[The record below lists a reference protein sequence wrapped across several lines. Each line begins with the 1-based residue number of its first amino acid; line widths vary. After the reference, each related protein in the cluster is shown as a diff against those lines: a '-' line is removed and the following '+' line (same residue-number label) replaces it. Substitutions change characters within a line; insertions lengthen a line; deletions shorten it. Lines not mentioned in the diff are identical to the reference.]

1 MNDIPA
7 TVNLLERASELLPPD
22 DSWRR
27 ELLCELGVAERAG
40 GRAERA
46 DSFLRR
52 AGREA
57 KEAKDVRVELRAR
70 LELGYF
76 ELLSEPEGA
85 AQALLE
91 IAQHAIPTFEAFE
104 DDRALGRAWLMAGY
118 VNGGIHGQHRAWE
131 EAAERALE
139 HYERAGSPASTC
151 VHQLASAL
159 YFGPR
164 PVPAAIGRCNE
175 LLEKANDLSSRAS
188 VLHLM
193 GGLEAQLGDFERG
206 RELVA
211 VSQAI
216 YEELGHVEAPM
227 RVGMVAAHIE
237 LLADDYAGAERL
249 LRRLCNFYE
258 SMGDRGH
265 LAPRAA
271 ELAEAIYCQGRVDE
285 AMDWALRSRDL
296 SATDDAHA
304 HLLWRP
310 VLAKTLARSG
320 QTAEAEALAREALRL
335 AGATDWLNAQAKI
348 RLDLSEI
355 LVHLGQ
361 AGEAGTLCE
370 EAKRLFD
377 LKGNV
382 CGRNRALEL
391 LRANAHA

>member
-1 MNDIPA
+1 
-7 TVNLLERASELLPPD
+7 
-22 DSWRR
+22 
-27 ELLCELGVAERAG
+27 
-40 GRAERA
+40 
-46 DSFLRR
+46 
-52 AGREA
+52 
-57 KEAKDVRVELRAR
+57 
-70 LELGYF
+70 
-76 ELLSEPEGA
+76 
-85 AQALLE
+85 
-91 IAQHAIPTFEAFE
+91 
-104 DDRALGRAWLMAGY
+104 
-118 VNGGIHGQHRAWE
+118 
-131 EAAERALE
+131 
-139 HYERAGSPASTC
+139 
-151 VHQLASAL
+151 
-159 YFGPR
+159 
-164 PVPAAIGRCNE
+164 
-175 LLEKANDLSSRAS
+175 
-188 VLHLM
+188 
-193 GGLEAQLGDFERG
+193 
-206 RELVA
+206 
-211 VSQAI
+211 
-216 YEELGHVEAPM
+216 
-227 RVGMVAAHIE
+227 
-237 LLADDYAGAERL
+237 
-249 LRRLCNFYE
+249 
-258 SMGDRGH
+258 MGDRGH